1 MVMAAHH
8 KIIHPLWIRLCHWVN
23 FIALTIML
31 LSGWRIYN
39 ASPIFSFSFPKQI
52 TLGNW
57 LGGALLWHFA
67 FMWLFFLNG
76 LIYLLTN
83 ILTGRFM
90 KKFFPLRRQDLINDI
105 MATLKAKLD
114 HGTLATY
121 NTIQKL
127 AYLFIICDL
136 ILLVLSGLVL
146 WKSVQFPLLRELLGG
161 YDSARVVHFCAMVAL
176 LGFFIIHVTMVALVP
191 RTLIMMIRGR

>member
-1 MVMAAHH
+1 
-8 KIIHPLWIRLCHWVN
+8 
-23 FIALTIML
+23 
-31 LSGWRIYN
+31 
-39 ASPIFSFSFPKQI
+39 
-52 TLGNW
+52 
-57 LGGALLWHFA
+57 
-67 FMWLFFLNG
+67 
-76 LIYLLTN
+76 
-83 ILTGRFM
+83 M

-146 WKSVQFPLLRELLGG
+146 WKSVQFPLLRELLEG
-161 YDSARVVHFCAMVAL
+161 YDSARMVHFCAMVAL

>member
-83 ILTGRFM
+83 ILTGRLM

-161 YDSARVVHFCAMVAL
+161 YDNARMVHFCAMVAM

-191 RTLIMMIRGR
+191 RTLIMMMRGR